1 MADTTV
7 TGRIGDQEVQ
17 LINAASEATLQ
28 KLLEAFNKMS
38 GSGGGS
44 SSGGGTG
51 GSGAIV
57 GKAAT
62 NTASALNKAGDAV
75 GKFAGAIASATAGLL
90 SWAGAFIGA
99 TLKSVQGLAKEL
111 LIGGERV
118 SDFTKH
124 LADLP
129 SIFGV
134 LGGLLHSLSS
144 YIDKNID
151 VWRDLSQVGAA
162 FNNSIF
168 EMRHTA
174 AMAGMNIEEFSNLVK
189 TNSQTMAM
197 FGTSV
202 TNGVKGFANLS
213 KEMRNGKVGS
223 ELMNMGFTM
232 TDLNES
238 LLNYANINAR
248 TGRMRE
254 NSDKDLVE
262 RAGAFAKEMDLAA
275 KVTGLNRKQLES
287 SANAAMMDARMRTII
302 GGIQDKDQRNR
313 ALANLAVMDS
323 MKGLSPAFKD
333 LATGAPMLEESFM
346 LQNLSGG
353 KMAKL
358 MQQAARGQ
366 LDSITL
372 NNELVKMYPDM
383 QRKAQAMGPG
393 YINALQKAL
402 PSMANMLNS
411 LGEMSTLTEKDRKNV
426 EDEQKRVEE
435 ITNFYANFEKTIRNF
450 RTSLEETFFKSKL
463 FERLKGYFDGFLSGK
478 TDQVP
483 RILKELTDA
492 FDATLTWMNVF
503 LADVET
509 QGLAATIN
517 DRAQKFV
524 MWMFNLTEQGLEG
537 MAGETKWA
545 KIFNAVAA
553 AIKEWWNSNTKE
565 GSFFG
570 DIKKE
575 IAKGVS
581 EGILDGTT
589 KVYDAIKTFAFDHWK
604 EILVGFGAIA
614 ALWLTKNF
622 VGGMATGA
630 GQRAGGGGGTTTAG
644 SQSGG
649 FLAGLGAQFTQAAGW
664 LMKGAAIG
672 ASMIAIGYGLVKLA
686 EGIKPFNDI
695 EWGAMGKAG
704 VALTALVGAVALLG
718 NLMTGPQI
726 IGLGIGAA
734 AVAAVG
740 LALRAF
746 PTDVLRELSVLM
758 ATAFEG
764 VGKTIERVFTGIS
777 NIISK
782 ITEMRTSVISATTE
796 QIRQLAGIPA
806 DNMFAAAKGIQA
818 IKDALDGFAPGI
830 FSGISQSIG
839 GLFAPDKVGPLDKMA
854 MLGPQLQ
861 TAAAGFTAFKSAITG
876 MNLANLS
883 MTSEQTSSFESLT
896 RRLPS
901 FTESMTVIGAQAT
914 NINAA
919 ATAISAFKQATNGF
933 DLKNFTFTKEQL
945 VSLADGTTKLKAL
958 AEQLKSSRE
967 GFKKL
972 DEQGLKNIKE
982 GVEGLSKA
990 FKEFNESFI
999 NKFIPKFEEM
1009 RSKTQEGILSDLGKK
1024 LDTLN
1029 STVTSLI
1036 TIEDTSRKHLDSIAN
1051 KPPAGVLRK

>member
-1 MADTTV
+1 M
-7 TGRIGDQEVQ
+7 GG
-17 LINAASEATLQ
+17 NG
-28 KLLEAFNKMS
+28 S
-38 GSGGGS
+38 GGSSGGGS
-44 SSGGGTG
+44 GANSAGGL
-51 GSGAIV
+51 V

-75 GKFAGAIASATAGLL
+75 GKFAGAIANATGKLL
-90 SWAGAFIGA
+90 GWAGEFIGA
-99 TLKSVQGLAKEL
+99 TLKSIQGFAKEL
-111 LIGGERV
+111 IVGGERV

-124 LADLP
+124 LETLP
-129 SIFGV
+129 SILGV
-134 LGGLLHSLSS
+134 FGGLLHSLSS

-162 FNNSIF
+162 FNNNIF
-168 EMRHTA
+168 EMRQTA
-174 AMAGMNIEEFSNLVK
+174 AKAGMNIEEFSNLVK
-189 TNSQTMAM
+189 NNSQTMAM
-197 FGTSV
+197 FGSSV

-238 LLNYANINAR
+238 LLTYASINAR

-254 NSDKDLVE
+254 NSDKDLVQ
-262 RAGAFAKEMDLAA
+262 RAGEFAKEMDLAA

-287 SANAAMMDARMRTII
+287 SANAAMMDARMRTMI
-302 GGIQDKDQRNR
+302 GAIQDKDQRNR
-313 ALANLAVMDS
+313 AMANLAVMDS

-358 MQQAARGQ
+358 MQQAAKGQ
-366 LDSITL
+366 IDSIQL
-372 NNELVKMYPDM
+372 NNELAKMYPDM

-411 LGEMSTLTEKDRKNV
+411 LGEMSTLTEKDRQQV
-426 EDEQKRVEE
+426 EAEQKRVEE

-450 RTSLEETFFKSKL
+450 RTSLEETFLNSDLFK
-463 FERLKGYFDGFLSGK
+463 RLKGYFEGFLSGK

-483 RILKELTDA
+483 RILKELTEA
-492 FDATLTWMNVF
+492 FDATLKWMDRF

-509 QGLAATIN
+509 QGLATTIN

-524 MWMFNLTEQGLEG
+524 MWMFNITEEGLGG
-537 MAGETKWA
+537 MKGETRWA

-553 AIKEWWNSNTKE
+553 AIKDWWNSNTGE

-570 DIKKE
+570 DMKKD
-575 IAKGVS
+575 ITNAIS
-581 EGILDGTT
+581 AGILSGAKAVWNAMLDFGIE
-589 KVYDAIKTFAFDHWK
+589 YWK
-604 EILVGFGAIA
+604 EILIGFTAIA
-614 ALWLTKNF
+614 GLVFAKNF
-622 VGGMATGA
+622 IGGAGNAA
-630 GQRAGGGGGTTTAG
+630 GQRAAGAGGSTAAG

-686 EGIKPFNDI
+686 EGIEPFNDI
-695 EWGAMGKAG
+695 EWESMGKAG
-704 VALTALVGAVALLG
+704 VALTAVVGAVALLG

-764 VGKTIERVFTGIS
+764 VGKTIERVFNGIS
-777 NIISK
+777 NIITK

-796 QIRQLAGIPA
+796 QIKQLAGIPA

-854 MLGPQLQ
+854 ILGPQLQ
-861 TAAAGFTAFKSAITG
+861 NSAAGFTAFKSAING

-883 MTSEQTSSFESLT
+883 MTSDQISSFETLT
-896 RRLPS
+896 KRLPS
-901 FTESMTVIGAQAT
+901 FTESITVIGAQAS
-914 NINAA
+914 NINDA
-919 ATAISAFKQATNGF
+919 ATAINAFKQATTGF

-958 AEQLKSSRE
+958 AEQLKASRE

-972 DEQGLKNIKE
+972 DEQGLRNIKE

-990 FKEFNESFI
+990 FKDFNESFI

-1009 RSKTQEGILSDLGKK
+1009 RSKTQEGILNDLGQK

-1029 STVTSLI
+1029 SSVTSLI
-1036 TIEDTSRKHLDSIAN
+1036 TIEDTSKRHLDTIAN
-1051 KPPAGVLRK
+1051 KVPGVIRK

>member
-28 KLLEAFNKMS
+28 KLLEAFNKM
-38 GSGGGS
+38 GGNGGGGS
-44 SSGGGTG
+44 S
-51 GSGAIV
+51 GSGSSAAAGGVV

-75 GKFAGAIASATAGLL
+75 GKFAGAIANATGKLL
-90 SWAGAFIGA
+90 GWAGEFIGA

-111 LIGGERV
+111 IVGGERV

-124 LADLP
+124 LESLP
-129 SIFGV
+129 SILGVFG
-134 LGGLLHSLSS
+134 SLVNALSV
-144 YIDKNID
+144 YVDKNID
-151 VWRDLSQVGAA
+151 VWRELSQVGAA
-162 FNNSIF
+162 FNNNIF
-168 EMRHTA
+168 EMRQTA
-174 AMAGMNIEEFSNLVK
+174 AMAGMNIEEFGSLVK
-189 TNSQTMAM
+189 SNSQTMAM

-213 KEMRNGKVGS
+213 KELRNGKVGT

-287 SANAAMMDARMRTII
+287 SANAAMMDARMRTMI
-302 GGIQDKDQRNR
+302 GAIQDKDQRNR

-358 MQQAARGQ
+358 MQQAAKGQ
-366 LDSITL
+366 IDSITL
-372 NNELVKMYPDM
+372 NNELAKMYPDM

-411 LGEMSTLTEKDRKNV
+411 LGEMSTLTEKDRQQV
-426 EDEQKRVEE
+426 ENEQKRVEA
-435 ITNFYANFEKTIRNF
+435 ITSFYANFEKTIRNF
-450 RTSLEETFFKSKL
+450 RKSLEDTFFKSNL
-463 FERLKGYFDGFLSGK
+463 FTRLEGYFNGFLSGK

-483 RILKELTDA
+483 RILNDLVAA
-492 FDATLTWMNVF
+492 FDATLKWMDRF
-503 LADVET
+503 LSDVET

-517 DRAQKFV
+517 DRAQGFV
-524 MWMFNLTEQGLEG
+524 MWMFNLTEEGLAG
-537 MAGETKWA
+537 MKGETRWA

-553 AIKEWWNSNTKE
+553 AIKEWWNTNTGQ

-570 DIKKE
+570 DIKKD
-575 IAKGVS
+575 ITNAIS
-581 EGILDGTT
+581 TGILEGAN
-589 KVYDAIKTFAFDHWK
+589 KVYEAIKLFAFAHWK
-604 EILVGFGAIA
+604 EILIGFTAIA
-614 ALWLTKNF
+614 GLVFAKNF
-622 VGGMATGA
+622 IGGAGNA
-630 GQRAGGGGGTTTAG
+630 VGQRAGGGGGTTAAG
-644 SQSGG
+644 AQSGG

-672 ASMIAIGYGLVKLA
+672 ASMVAIGYGLGKLA
-686 EGIKPFNDI
+686 EGIEPFNDI
-695 EWGAMGKAG
+695 EWESMGKAG
-704 VALTALVGAVALLG
+704 IALTAVVGAVALLG

-764 VGKTIERVFTGIS
+764 VGTTIERVFNGIS

-782 ITEMRTSVISATTE
+782 ITEMRTAVISATTD
-796 QIRQLAGIPA
+796 QLKQLSGIPA

-818 IKDALDGFAPGI
+818 IKDSLDGFAPGI

-839 GLFAPDKVGPLDKMA
+839 SLFAPDKVGPLDKMA
-854 MLGPQLQ
+854 TLGPQLQ
-861 TAAAGFTAFKSAITG
+861 NAAVGFTAFKSAING

-883 MTSEQTSSFESLT
+883 MTSEQTSSFESIT
-896 RRLPS
+896 KRLPS
-901 FTESMTVIGAQAT
+901 FTDSMTAIGAQAT
-914 NINAA
+914 NINDA
-919 ATAISAFKQATNGF
+919 ATAINAFKQATNGF
-933 DLKNFTFTKEQL
+933 DLKNFTFTREQL

-958 AEQLKSSRE
+958 AEQLNSSRE

-990 FKEFNESFI
+990 FKDFNESFI

-1009 RSKTQEGILSDLGKK
+1009 RSKTQEGILTDLGQK

-1029 STVTSLI
+1029 SSVTSLL
-1036 TIEDTSRKHLDSIAN
+1036 TIEDASKRHLDTIAN
-1051 KPPAGVLRK
+1051 KVPGVLRK